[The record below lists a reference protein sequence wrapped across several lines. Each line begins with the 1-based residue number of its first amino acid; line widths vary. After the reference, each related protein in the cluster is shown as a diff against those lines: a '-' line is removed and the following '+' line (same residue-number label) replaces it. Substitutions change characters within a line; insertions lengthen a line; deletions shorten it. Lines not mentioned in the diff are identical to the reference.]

1 MYIMSS
7 DNLPL
12 FTGKQLRALILPL
25 IVEQFLGIFVG
36 MADTMMVASAG
47 EAAVS
52 GVSLVDSL
60 NVLLIV
66 LFVALTTGG
75 SVIIS
80 QHLGAKSYSDALKS
94 AQQLLLS
101 TTSLSLLMT
110 AIALLGNYWLL
121 HFIFGNIAPDVMGHA
136 RIYFFIL
143 AFSYPF
149 LAIYNSCAAI
159 FRAMGNSKIS
169 MTASLVMNLLNV
181 CGNALLVFC
190 FHMGASGVA
199 ISSLISRMFAAAFL
213 LLMLR
218 RPDQLITL
226 KTYSLQFDTGIIR
239 KLLYIGV
246 PSSIETSIFQI
257 GKLLVLSVVAGFGTS
272 ATTANAV
279 SNSLSQFA
287 LIPAGAIGTAMI
299 TISGQ
304 CIGAGAYDLAVS
316 YTKKLLLLSHGILAA
331 TNLIMFFACP
341 YLLPLYSLTPE
352 TLQTATLLI
361 RVHSIGAIF
370 LYPESFMLT
379 NTLRAAADVKYPMVV
394 SILSMWI
401 WRVGFSYILGIYF
414 HMGVLGV
421 WVAMLSDWLCRSI
434 CFGLRFRSGVWKT
447 KNKSLM
453 EEM

>member
-1 MYIMSS
+1 MSS

-218 RPDQLITL
+218 RPDQFITL

-287 LIPAGAIGTAMI
+287 LIPAAAIGTAMI

>member
-1 MYIMSS
+1 MSS

-66 LFVALTTGG
+66 LLVALTTGG

-287 LIPAGAIGTAMI
+287 LIPAAAIGTAMI

-394 SILSMWI
+394 FILSMWI

>member
-1 MYIMSS
+1 MSS

-66 LFVALTTGG
+66 LLVALTTGG

-169 MTASLVMNLLNV
+169 MTASLVMNLLKV

-287 LIPAGAIGTAMI
+287 LIPAAAIGTAMI

>member
-1 MYIMSS
+1 MSS

-66 LFVALTTGG
+66 LLVALTTGG

-287 LIPAGAIGTAMI
+287 LIPAAAIGTAMI

-394 SILSMWI
+394 SNLSMWI

>member
-66 LFVALTTGG
+66 LLVALTTGG

-287 LIPAGAIGTAMI
+287 LIPAAAIGTAMI

-447 KNKSLM
+447 
-453 EEM
+453 

>member
-1 MYIMSS
+1 MSS

-169 MTASLVMNLLNV
+169 MKASLVMNLLNV

-287 LIPAGAIGTAMI
+287 LIPAAAIGTAMI

-370 LYPESFMLT
+370 LYPESFMLA

>member
-1 MYIMSS
+1 MSS

-12 FTGKQLRALILPL
+12 FTGKPLRALILPL

-287 LIPAGAIGTAMI
+287 LIPAAAIGTAMI

-304 CIGAGAYDLAVS
+304 CIGSGAYDLAVS

>member
-1 MYIMSS
+1 MSS

-66 LFVALTTGG
+66 LLVALTTGG

-287 LIPAGAIGTAMI
+287 LIPAAAIGTAMI

-352 TLQTATLLI
+352 TLQAATLLI

>member
-287 LIPAGAIGTAMI
+287 LIPAAAIGTAMI

>member
-1 MYIMSS
+1 MSS

-47 EAAVS
+47 EAAGS

-287 LIPAGAIGTAMI
+287 LIPAAAIGTAMI

>member
-1 MYIMSS
+1 MSS

-287 LIPAGAIGTAMI
+287 LIPAAAIGTAMI

-401 WRVGFSYILGIYF
+401 WRVGFSYIRGIYF
-414 HMGVLGV
+414 HKGVLGV
-421 WVAMLSDWLCRSI
+421 WGAMLSDWRCRSI

>member
-1 MYIMSS
+1 MSS

-66 LFVALTTGG
+66 LLVALTTGG

-257 GKLLVLSVVAGFGTS
+257 GKLLVLSVVAGFGTR

-287 LIPAGAIGTAMI
+287 LIPAAAIGTAMI

>member
-1 MYIMSS
+1 MSS

-287 LIPAGAIGTAMI
+287 LIPAAAIGTAMI

-304 CIGAGAYDLAVS
+304 CIGAGAYDLAAS

-379 NTLRAAADVKYPMVV
+379 NTLRATADVKYPMVV

>member
-1 MYIMSS
+1 MSS

-25 IVEQFLGIFVG
+25 IMEQFLGIFVG

-80 QHLGAKSYSDALKS
+80 QHLGAKNYSDALKS

-121 HFIFGNIAPDVMGHA
+121 HFIFGNVAPDVMGHA

-257 GKLLVLSVVAGFGTS
+257 GKLLVLSVIAGFGTS

-287 LIPAGAIGTAMI
+287 LIPAAAIGTAMI

-331 TNLIMFFACP
+331 TNLVMFFACP

-453 EEM
+453 EEI

>member
-1 MYIMSS
+1 MSS

-121 HFIFGNIAPDVMGHA
+121 HFIFRNIAPDVMGHA

-246 PSSIETSIFQI
+246 PSNIETSIFQI

-287 LIPAGAIGTAMI
+287 LIPAAAIGTAMI

-316 YTKKLLLLSHGILAA
+316 YTKELLLLSHGILAA

>member
-1 MYIMSS
+1 MSS

-25 IVEQFLGIFVG
+25 IVEQFLGIFVV

-287 LIPAGAIGTAMI
+287 LIPAAAIGTAMI

>member
-1 MYIMSS
+1 MSS

-121 HFIFGNIAPDVMGHA
+121 HFIFRNIAPDVMGHA

-190 FHMGASGVA
+190 FHMGASGVS

-287 LIPAGAIGTAMI
+287 LIPAAAIGTAMI

-316 YTKKLLLLSHGILAA
+316 YTKELLLLSHGILAA

>member
-1 MYIMSS
+1 MSS

-66 LFVALTTGG
+66 LLVALTTGG

-121 HFIFGNIAPDVMGHA
+121 HFIFGNIAPDVMRHA

-287 LIPAGAIGTAMI
+287 LIPAAAIGTAMI

>member
-1 MYIMSS
+1 MSS

-80 QHLGAKSYSDALKS
+80 QHLGAKSCSDALKS

-287 LIPAGAIGTAMI
+287 LIPAAAIGTAMI

>member
-1 MYIMSS
+1 MSS

-121 HFIFGNIAPDVMGHA
+121 HFIFRNIAPDVMGHA

-190 FHMGASGVA
+190 FHMGALGVA

-287 LIPAGAIGTAMI
+287 LIPAAAIGTAMI

-316 YTKKLLLLSHGILAA
+316 YTKELLLLSHGILAA

>member
-1 MYIMSS
+1 MSS

-66 LFVALTTGG
+66 LLVALTTGG

-287 LIPAGAIGTAMI
+287 LIPAAAIGTAMI

-379 NTLRAAADVKYPMVV
+379 NTLRAAADVKYPKVV

>member
-1 MYIMSS
+1 MSS

-121 HFIFGNIAPDVMGHA
+121 HFIFRNIAPDVMGHA

-199 ISSLISRMFAAAFL
+199 ISSLISRMLAAAFL

-287 LIPAGAIGTAMI
+287 LIPAAAIGTAMI

-316 YTKKLLLLSHGILAA
+316 YTKELLLLSHGILAA

>member
-1 MYIMSS
+1 MSS

-25 IVEQFLGIFVG
+25 IVEPFLGSFVG

-66 LFVALTTGG
+66 LLVALTTGG

-287 LIPAGAIGTAMI
+287 LIPAAAIGTAMI